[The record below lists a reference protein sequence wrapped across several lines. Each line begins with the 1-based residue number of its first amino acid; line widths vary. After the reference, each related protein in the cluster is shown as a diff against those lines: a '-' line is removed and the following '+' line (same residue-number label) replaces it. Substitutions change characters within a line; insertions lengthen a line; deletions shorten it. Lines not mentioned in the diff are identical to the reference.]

1 MPGPPDA
8 LPGELHTLPGGPDA
22 LILSRVPSGFRPEL
36 RLQNVTATGTF
47 PRMGAPAAQ
56 QERFS
61 RPEGSFEQRA
71 RGNAVHAMLDFV
83 SQVWARE
90 GRSGPPAS
98 LASRLQQLAQT
109 ELRRAGIAPARVA
122 ALAPVLVAIVV
133 TAATHAEGRWI
144 LSPHPDARSEW
155 SFSRWS
161 SVGGA
166 ESRLSTQRADR
177 VFRAGPS
184 PLSDGRSCLWIVD
197 YKTGAEPGG
206 IGLEAWL
213 EAQKEQWRPQLE
225 TYGNALRAVF
235 GETLPLRYG
244 LYFPEL
250 LRLKSWSDESQ
261 GLNR

>member
-1 MPGPPDA
+1 
-8 LPGELHTLPGGPDA
+8 
-22 LILSRVPSGFRPEL
+22 
-36 RLQNVTATGTF
+36 
-47 PRMGAPAAQ
+47 
-56 QERFS
+56 
-61 RPEGSFEQRA
+61 
-71 RGNAVHAMLDFV
+71 MLDFV

-161 SVGGA
+161 SAGGA